1 MLGEPPNAA
10 SELRAVLPAEVVTRL
25 ELDQLRRV
33 DGSFVDPELRWRH
46 SDLLFT
52 VPLQGRDAFVY
63 VLVEHQSRT
72 DPLMPFR
79 MLRYV
84 VRIWDRYLAEHP
96 QAARLPAV
104 VPLVV
109 HHNRRPWSGPTD
121 VLDLVDLEPDTVKVV
136 EECLPRL
143 RFLLDDLTVVDEQA
157 LRTRP
162 LNPPARVMLLLLK
175 IAADSPHLVADL
187 GSWTDELRA
196 AANLPGG
203 EAVFQALVTYI
214 QQFVRLE
221 A

>member
-1 MLGEPPNAA
+1 M
-10 SELRAVLPAEVVTRL
+10 LPAEVVTRL
-25 ELDQLRRV
+25 DLDQLQRV
-33 DGSFVDPELRWRH
+33 NGSFVDPELRWRH

-52 VPLQGRDAFVY
+52 APLQERDAFIY

-84 VRIWDRYLAEHP
+84 VRIWDQYLAEHP
-96 QAARLPAV
+96 KATRLPAV

-109 HHNRRPWSGPTD
+109 QSGPTD

-143 RFLLDDLTVVDEQA
+143 RFLLDDLAVVDEQA

-187 GSWTDELRA
+187 GPWTDELRA
-196 AANLPGG
+196 AANLP
-203 EAVFQALVTYI
+203 AARRSSL
-214 QQFVRLE
+214 RW
-221 A
+221 